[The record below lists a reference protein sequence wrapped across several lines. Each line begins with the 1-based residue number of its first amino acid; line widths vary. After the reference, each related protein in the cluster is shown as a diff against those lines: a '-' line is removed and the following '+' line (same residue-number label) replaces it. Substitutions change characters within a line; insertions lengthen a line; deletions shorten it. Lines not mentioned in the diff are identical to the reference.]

1 MQFFFERYGKKMK
14 KTLRTVV
21 ASLLLLVMLFS
32 VSVTTI
38 FAAENAL
45 TAGDGGTGAFDPI
58 TPPEGN
64 VPNGVDLGWIS
75 VKYDDDSLDIVWH
88 HRFEAMLNT
97 LAENPEVVEDL
108 SKILVEGF
116 EHLVI
121 DSIQG
126 GFTGGSDGDGE
137 GIVIDINDMEGLL
150 KTAINAYLK
159 LDPNEEGYIES
170 IIDFFEILL
179 GQDMNANGSEAHK
192 FSQYVCDL
200 ISFAVSSGNITLDE
214 LKAKIADGDALKATI
229 DNKIYN
235 IIDSYAAK
243 FIEDNLP
250 GMIDKYV
257 LDLKGQDTDLPDE
270 IIELI
275 ETVAIS
281 FAKTE
286 AECYLNGQPT
296 KVDGTVIETFIFSQ
310 VKTVLGNLLP
320 HYAEMKKNP
329 GTKFWE
335 DTDVYASAYVTAF
348 EEIDDYVDLAI
359 KNYIEILCG
368 ITPEK
373 STVLD
378 NELQNNATVTQVFND
393 VISDE
398 LDKVVAY
405 IEGNRLGTKPE
416 SYDIFADAIAS
427 YFANTKI
434 DDSMITAE
442 YADFLRANETTFK
455 NLFEDQFD
463 IELQK
468 IIDYIAGGRILANK
482 PANYDIFATIFAD
495 YFDTHNTIDT
505 IPNSILVKYIN
516 SNKATLAEKFGDE
529 FDTEYAKV
537 IAGQPSALYDVLEK
551 AFNDYFSGKQFA
563 DIDKALVSEYLDLK
577 GDAIKQEFVDA
588 KLAEINVDTIINNIV
603 AYVKAKAA
611 GQSPAIP
618 DYYEEF
624 KTEFNNAGLEYNSAP
639 VTLEELE
646 SNLTAAEAVLT
657 TTNIS
662 TFRTDFDN
670 AVEDA
675 VDEAW
680 LDIVA
685 YAKLENPTT
694 AAPENYG
701 LFISEFNS
709 YLASNAIKFD
719 TIGTD
724 FLAKPAVKS
733 FIEGK
738 VDFEKELDEIVKYLD
753 GTSSTEP
760 ESYSI
765 FESVFNDY
773 FANNKITLDNV
784 SADLISD
791 ITVKTEIKDAVD
803 FGTEYGKIVTY
814 IENGKLEADKP
825 DSYDV
830 FALAFNNYFA
840 SKDITLD
847 LIPDTVPL
855 SFLKSYVNDSAKKNS
870 LIAKFKDTI
879 KNANATDK
887 ADYHSKITAIIEA
900 EGGII
905 DNISEPSLK
914 SIIDSVNSDTIVNAV
929 ETILKTDAS
938 YKASFVSVI
947 NGLSDATIVG
957 FLEEIVNDSDFD
969 VDSMVDD
976 VKGAFFDADGNLD
989 LDDETYDAAL
999 KFYLGLTKAELDASI
1014 EEFEEII
1021 ASDYDATLAELEQG
1035 GAKLEMADLLKYLKS
1050 ITVNG
1055 ETLVEFNDGT
1065 SVDKGAVKALLL
1077 ESLPSFA
1084 KMAEMTNEELEKLIH
1099 WEIEIITAFSAD
1111 KPLSAKFDFNVSVGS
1126 NYSEVREF
1134 AAAMNELVNV
1144 KREDGKVTLDLNLFD
1159 NFEDVLKDFISSD
1172 KISPALRAEFF
1183 GLMGLPLEDIY
1194 SYVSDS
1200 SKFTFAKY
1208 KALVSAVDFE
1218 EIFKNFGIENGENG
1232 IYVDY
1237 NGLML
1242 KILCPDEV
1250 KFEETRQKL
1259 LDTISSV
1266 PESLK
1271 SKTVYDVYEGYGK
1284 FSYANKVKLPIS
1296 AIISKL
1302 TDAAPALKD
1311 FAAMLQGIVGNRTFE
1326 ADVQLNVN
1334 GPELYKVTYVVTDP
1348 QTGAVVTK
1356 TGLLPEGVSV
1366 QGFFAATE
1374 KYSGSVIERYNGY
1387 RIEKWSL
1394 TDGGDAIT
1402 EIPDYDVVL
1411 YATLENIK
1419 TSVTVYD
1426 NYDHLVNSEVL
1437 AGGVSY
1443 DENTS
1448 YLLEVSVSYSQNT
1461 FTPKLSYQWYKGTTP
1476 ILGATEKTLEISGDV
1491 ASSGAYWCR
1500 VIVVS
1505 DGAMSGASVDS
1516 VAQLVTIN
1524 KKVISIS
1531 DYGLEWN
1538 YDASYPFTYSGKA
1551 FSVALTPDSLNRVN
1565 TKGLPKIT
1573 ETPIYT
1579 NVIKTDAG
1587 NYSALARFCFA
1598 NEVDSLNY
1606 VLASFDG
1613 SISESGF
1620 AYVGCDWTIE
1630 AKKLS
1635 ATDGFKW
1642 SVDDG
1647 AAFTYEYGKTHSVTL
1662 ALPEGLVV
1670 ERYEGDAGTYADS
1683 YTTVA
1688 YVKSSDPNYVWVG
1701 GNPTVSWKIEPQLFD
1716 LSALTWNYDPENPYV
1731 FSGEEQSVALKD
1743 VPADIVWIYADT
1755 SATFAGSY
1763 VSSVEPDPNNALNS
1777 KNYIF
1782 KGEAPTCEW
1791 TIEKQ
1796 TVESL
1801 LELSWNYTEAFTYNG
1816 VAHSVELNI
1825 PEGFDERIAIVYTDN
1840 TALDAG
1846 SYTAKATLVALDAE
1860 NFEVV
1865 GENISFECAWVI
1877 NKAVADMSGISFKDK
1892 TVVETGEA
1900 IGIEIEG
1907 TLPEGITVQYSEPQ
1921 VAVGEYEMTASFV
1934 YNENNFEPIAPMT
1947 ATLTITRYY
1956 PNVKDFTSVDSNG
1969 NVVVDID
1976 AQNEISSKY
1985 ALNVKDLSA
1994 QYAGYDFGNL
2004 FGPGTNGKVLAVYDI
2019 HFAENGTETPLNNVF
2034 TVKLLLPDNFNGNI
2048 NNVHVVHIGENGEL
2062 TDMNAMPVDGN
2073 SYMAYETIHFSIYAI
2088 VEAVERV
2095 EETEEFDFYSLIPY
2109 GIAALVI
2116 ILILIII
2123 IVIIKKKRKNNK
2135 SDEPKSEEPKPE
2147 EPKPEDEAEAE
2158 APVEEEAVVEEATAE
2173 EETPAEAAEPEAEE
2187 APVEEEKPTLVIHD
2201 SVEDIPAEEA
2211 TTEDGAVAPLTSDI
2225 VHVRCRSSFTSRL
2238 IQSEP
2243 PIQDYYTILK
2253 NALLSYKGVKARMS
2267 FNFDSFNSGRV
2278 QCAKLNV
2285 KGKSFLVYLG
2295 LDLEEYNVNKYHF
2308 SDASDKPK
2316 FEKVPMMLKVKSDRS
2331 LRYALELIEEVMK
2344 KNGFEKDPKFTE
2356 QDYHMPYETTAA
2368 LAEKELVKLIL
2379 PQGVSLAEGI
2389 KLVKAD
2395 VGALLDEAKSGD
2407 DDED

>member
-32 VSVTTI
+32 VSVTTV
-38 FAAENAL
+38 FAAGETLA
-45 TAGDGGTGAFDPI
+45 AGSGNTGAYEPI
-58 TPPEGN
+58 TPPVN
-64 VPNGVDLGWIS
+64 TPNGVDLGWIS

-97 LAENPEVVEDL
+97 LSTNPEILNEL
-108 SKILVEGF
+108 SQILVDGF

-126 GFTGGSDGDGE
+126 GFSGDGSDGSGS
-137 GIVIDINDMEGLL
+137 GIVVDINDMEGLL

-170 IIDFFEILL
+170 ILDFFEILL
-179 GQDMNANGSEAHK
+179 GQDMNAENSEAHK

-200 ISFAVSSGNITLDE
+200 ISFAVSSGKITLDE

-257 LDLKGQDTDLPDE
+257 LELKGQDTDLPDE
-270 IIELI
+270 IIDFI

-286 AECYLNGQPT
+286 AECYLNGQPIE
-296 KVDGTVIETFIFSQ
+296 VDGTVIETFIFSQ

-320 HYAEMKKNP
+320 HYAKMKKNP

-335 DTDVYASAYVTAF
+335 DTNDYASAYVTAF

-398 LDKVVAY
+398 LGKVVAY

-516 SNKATLAEKFGDE
+516 SNKATLTEKFGDE
-529 FDTEYAKV
+529 FDAEYAKV

-551 AFNDYFSGKQFA
+551 AFNDYFAGRNF
-563 DIDKALVSEYLDLK
+563 DGIDKALVSEYLDLK

-611 GQSPAIP
+611 GQSPEVP

-646 SNLTAAEAVLT
+646 TNLTAAEAVLT
-657 TTNIS
+657 TANIS
-662 TFRTDFDN
+662 SFRTDFDN

-694 AAPENYG
+694 PAPENYP
-701 LFISEFNS
+701 LFVSEFND
-709 YLASNAIKFD
+709 YLASNAITFD

-724 FLAKPAVKS
+724 FLAKPAVKT

-753 GTSSTEP
+753 GTSAEP
-760 ESYSI
+760 ESYSV

-791 ITVKTEIKDAVD
+791 IIVKTEIKDAVD
-803 FGTEYGKIVTY
+803 FSTEYGKIVTY

-855 SFLKSYVNDSAKKNS
+855 SFLKSYVNDSDKKNS

-887 ADYHSKITAIIEA
+887 AAYHSKITAVIEA

-905 DNISEPSLK
+905 DNISEASLK

-957 FLEEIVNDSDFD
+957 FLEEIVSDSNFD

-999 KFYLGLTKAELDASI
+999 KFYLGLTKAELDAAI
-1014 EEFEEII
+1014 LKFEDVI
-1021 ASDYDATLAELEQG
+1021 ADDYDAMITELENG
-1035 GAKLEMADLLKYLKS
+1035 GGSFEMVDLLKYLKS
-1050 ITVNG
+1050 VSING
-1055 ETLVEFNDGT
+1055 KTLVAFDDGT
-1065 SVDKGAVKALLL
+1065 KADVAAIKALLL
-1077 ESLPSFA
+1077 ETLPSFSTLS
-1084 KMAEMTNEELEKLIH
+1084 KMTNEELENLVH
-1099 WEIEIITAFSAD
+1099 WEVEIVTAFSGEA
-1111 KPLSAKFDFNVSVGS
+1111 PLSAKFDFNVSVGS
-1126 NYSEVREF
+1126 NFSEVREF

-1144 KREDGKVTLDLNLFD
+1144 SREDGKITLDVNLFD
-1159 NFEDVLKDFISSD
+1159 NFADVLSDFINSD
-1172 KISPALRAEFF
+1172 KISPSLRAELFE
-1183 GLMGLPLEDIY
+1183 LMGLSLEDIY
-1194 SYVSDS
+1194 SYVSDRTR
-1200 SKFTFAKY
+1200 FTFAKY
-1208 KALVSAVDFE
+1208 KTIVSAIDFE
-1218 EIFKNFGIENGENG
+1218 EIFKNFGIENEQNG
-1232 IYVDY
+1232 IYADY
-1237 NGLML
+1237 NALMV
-1242 KILCPDEV
+1242 KILCQNEK
-1250 KFEETRQKL
+1250 KFEKVRQKL
-1259 LDTISSV
+1259 LDTIDSV

-1271 SKTVYDVYEGYGK
+1271 SKAIFDVYEGNGK
-1284 FSYANKVKLPIS
+1284 FSYANKAKIS
-1296 AIISKL
+1296 ASALISRFG
-1302 TDAAPALKD
+1302 DSVPALQD
-1311 FAAMLQGIVGNRTFE
+1311 FITVIKGIVGNRSFE
-1326 ADVQLNVN
+1326 ANVELNVN
-1334 GPELYKVTYVVTDP
+1334 GPKLYKVTYVVTDP

-1356 TGLLPEGVSV
+1356 TGLLPEGTTV
-1366 QGFFAATE
+1366 QGFFTATE
-1374 KYSGSVIERYNGY
+1374 KYAGNVIERYNGY

-1394 TDGGDAIT
+1394 TNGGDAVT
-1402 EIPDYDVVL
+1402 AIPAYDVVL

-1419 TSVTVYD
+1419 TAITVYD
-1426 NYDHLVNSEVL
+1426 NNDNSVDSALL
-1437 AGGVSY
+1437 ASGVTY
-1443 DENTS
+1443 DEDKS
-1448 YLLEVSVSYSQNT
+1448 YVLEVSVSYTQNT
-1461 FTPKLSYQWYKGTTP
+1461 FTPKFAYQWYKGSLP
-1476 ILGATEKTLEISGDV
+1476 IIGATQKTLVVNSEVSNSGV
-1491 ASSGAYWCR
+1491 YWCR

-1516 VAQLVTIN
+1516 PSQTVTIN
-1524 KKVISIS
+1524 KKAINIK

-1538 YDASYPFTYSGKA
+1538 YDSEFPFTYSGSSY
-1551 FSVALTPDSLNRVN
+1551 SVALTPETLNKIN
-1565 TKGLPKIT
+1565 AKGLPEIT

-1579 NVIKTDAG
+1579 NVIKSDAG
-1587 NYSALARFCFA
+1587 NYKARASFSFA
-1598 NEVDSLNY
+1598 NVESGENY
-1606 VLASFDG
+1606 VLVNADG
-1613 SISESGF
+1613 IASESGF
-1620 AYVGCDWTIE
+1620 AYVECDWTIE
-1630 AKKLS
+1630 PKKLS
-1635 ATDGFKW
+1635 STEDFEW
-1642 SVDDG
+1642 SVEDG
-1647 AAFTYEYGKTHSVTL
+1647 ASLTYEYGKTHSVTL

-1670 ERYEGDAGTYADS
+1670 EKYTGNAGTYAGS

-1701 GNPTVSWKIEPQLFD
+1701 EDPTISWEIAPQLFD
-1716 LSALTWNYDPENPYV
+1716 LAQLEWNYNPEEPIV
-1731 FSGEEQSVALKD
+1731 FNGSEQSVALVG
-1743 VPADIVWIYADT
+1743 VPEDIVWLYADNVQ
-1755 SATFAGSY
+1755 TFAGSY

-1782 KGEAPTCEW
+1782 KGEAPKCEW

-1796 TVESL
+1796 SIESL
-1801 LELSWNYTEAFTYNG
+1801 LELDWNYSEALTYNG
-1816 VAHSVELNI
+1816 SAQSVELVI
-1825 PEGFDERIAIVYTDN
+1825 PDGFDERITVVYSDN
-1840 TALDAG
+1840 VAVDAG
-1846 SYTAKATLVALDAE
+1846 SYTAKATLVALDAD

-1865 GENISFECAWVI
+1865 GEAISFECAWII
-1877 NKAVADMSGISFKDK
+1877 NKAKADMSGISFKDK
-1892 TVVETGEA
+1892 TVIETGEA

-1907 TLPEGITVQYSEPQ
+1907 TLPKGITVQYSEPQ
-1921 VAVGEYEMTASFV
+1921 VAVGKYEMTATFI

-1947 ATLTITRYY
+1947 ATLIINRYY
-1956 PNVKDFTSVDSNG
+1956 PNVNSFTNLDSAG
-1969 NVVVDID
+1969 NVIVDIK

-1985 ALNVKDLSA
+1985 TLNVKDLST
-1994 QYAGYDFGNL
+1994 QYVGYDFGNL
-2004 FGPGTNGKVLAVYDI
+2004 FGPGTNGKVISVYDI

-2034 TVKLLLPDNFNGNI
+2034 TVKLLLPDNFSGNI
-2048 NNVHVVHIGENGEL
+2048 NNVRVVHIAENGEI
-2062 TDMNAMPVDGN
+2062 TDMNAMPTDGN

-2088 VEAVERV
+2088 VEVVERV
-2095 EETEEFDFYSLIPY
+2095 EETEEFDLLSLVPY
-2109 GIAALVI
+2109 VI
-2116 ILILIII
+2116 VVLAVLLLLIII
-2123 IVIIKKKRKNNK
+2123 IVVIKKKRKKN
-2135 SDEPKSEEPKPE
+2135 EPEEPVATEEPKPE
-2147 EPKPEDEAEAE
+2147 EPQSEEGAEAETEPEAEAEQEAEAAVEEAETEEVEAE
-2158 APVEEEAVVEEATAE
+2158 APVEKK
-2173 EETPAEAAEPEAEE
+2173 PA
-2187 APVEEEKPTLVIHD
+2187 LVIHD
-2201 SVEDIPAEEA
+2201 SVEDIVEEA
-2211 TTEDGAVAPLTSDI
+2211 SAQNEEAAPITNEI

-2243 PIQDYYTILK
+2243 PIQDYYTVLK

-2267 FNFDSFNSGRV
+2267 FNFESFNSGRV

-2295 LDLEEYNVNKYHF
+2295 LDLDEYNVNKYHF

-2331 LRYALELIEEVMK
+2331 LRYALELIDEVMK
-2344 KNGFEKDPKFTE
+2344 KNGFDKDPKFVE

-2395 VGALLDEAKSGD
+2395 VGAFLDEAKSGEE

>member
-1 MQFFFERYGKKMK
+1 MK

-38 FAAENAL
+38 FAAENTL

-137 GIVIDINDMEGLL
+137 GIAVDINDMEGLL

-170 IIDFFEILL
+170 ILDFFEELL

-214 LKAKIADGDALKATI
+214 LKVKIADGDALKATI

-257 LDLKGQDTDLPDE
+257 LELKGQDTDLPDE
-270 IIELI
+270 IIDFI

-378 NELQNNATVTQVFND
+378 NELQNNATVKSVFD
-393 VISDE
+393 KALTDE
-398 LDKVVAY
+398 LDKIILY
-405 IEGNRLGTKPE
+405 I
-416 SYDIFADAIAS
+416 
-427 YFANTKI
+427 
-434 DDSMITAE
+434 
-442 YADFLRANETTFK
+442 
-455 NLFEDQFD
+455 Q
-463 IELQK
+463 
-468 IIDYIAGGRILANK
+468 GGRVGEK
-482 PANYDIFATIFAD
+482 PTTYDVFATLLSK
-495 YFDTHNTIDT
+495 YFDSHNTIDT
-505 IPNSILVKYIN
+505 IPSSILVKYIN
-516 SNKATLAEKFGDE
+516 SNKSTLSGKFGDE
-529 FDTEYAKV
+529 FDTEYAKI
-537 IAGQPSALYDVLEK
+537 IAGQSSDLYDVLES
-551 AFNDYFSGKQFA
+551 AFDSYFNGKDFD

-577 GDAIKQEFVDA
+577 GETLKQEFVNA
-588 KLAEINVDTIINNIV
+588 KLAEINVDTIIDDIV

-611 GQSPAIP
+611 GQSPEVP
-618 DYYEEF
+618 DYYDEF
-624 KTEFNNAGLEYNSAP
+624 KAKFNNAGLEYNSAT
-639 VTLEELE
+639 VTLADLE
-646 SNLTAAEAVLT
+646 SNPTAAEAVLT

-662 TFRTDFDN
+662 SFKTDFATDVNN
-670 AVEDA
+670 AVKDA
-675 VDEAW
+675 VDDAW
-680 LDIVA
+680 PDIVA
-685 YAKLENPTT
+685 YAKLENHTT
-694 AAPENYG
+694 PAPENYD
-701 LFISEFNS
+701 LFVSEFNS
-709 YLASNAIKFD
+709 YLANNAITFD
-719 TIGTD
+719 SIGTD
-724 FLAKPAVKS
+724 FLGKAAVKD
-733 FIEGK
+733 FIKEN
-738 VDFEKELDEIVKYLD
+738 VDFEDELDNIVAYLN
-753 GTSSTEP
+753 GTAAKP
-760 ESYSI
+760 ESYDAFVSI
-765 FESVFNDY
+765 FNTY
-773 FANNKITLDNV
+773 FASNKITLDNV
-784 SADLISD
+784 SIDLINDDS
-791 ITVKTEIKDAVD
+791 IKAEIKNVSNFSGAYTEI
-803 FGTEYGKIVTY
+803 
-814 IENGKLEADKP
+814 
-825 DSYDV
+825 S
-830 FALAFNNYFA
+830 
-840 SKDITLD
+840 
-847 LIPDTVPL
+847 
-855 SFLKSYVNDSAKKNS
+855 
-870 LIAKFKDTI
+870 
-879 KNANATDK
+879 
-887 ADYHSKITAIIEA
+887 AIIEA
-900 EGGII
+900 NGGII
-905 DNISEPSLK
+905 ENVSVTSLN
-914 SIIDSVNSDTIVNAV
+914 SIINSVGINTIVGAV

-947 NGLSDATIVG
+947 NGLSDATIVE
-957 FLEEIVNDSDFD
+957 FLEEIVSDSDFD

-1014 EEFEEII
+1014 KEFEEII
-1021 ASDYDATLAELEQG
+1021 ASDYDATLADLEQG

-1242 KILCPDEV
+1242 KVLCPDEV

-1259 LDTISSV
+1259 LDTLSSV

-1326 ADVQLNVN
+1326 ADVQLNIN

-1426 NYDHLVNSEVL
+1426 NYDRLVNSEVL

-1448 YLLEVSVSYSQNT
+1448 YLLEVNVSYTQNT
-1461 FTPKLSYQWYKGTTP
+1461 FTPNLSYQWYKGTTP

-1491 ASSGAYWCR
+1491 ASSGVYWCR

-1524 KKVISIS
+1524 KKVISIN

-1598 NEVDSLNY
+1598 NEADSLNY

-1688 YVKSSDPNYVWVG
+1688 YVKSSNPNFVWVG
-1701 GNPTVSWKIEPQLFD
+1701 ENPTVSWKIEPQLFD
-1716 LSALTWNYDPENPYV
+1716 LSALAWNYDPENPYV

-1825 PEGFDERIAIVYTDN
+1825 PEGFDERIAVIYTDN

-1865 GENISFECAWVI
+1865 GENISFECEWVI

-1947 ATLTITRYY
+1947 AKLTITRYY

-2158 APVEEEAVVEEATAE
+2158 APVEEEAVVEEAPAE
-2173 EETPAEAAEPEAEE
+2173 EETSAEAAEPEAEE

-2267 FNFDSFNSGRV
+2267 FNFESFNSGRV

-2331 LRYALELIEEVMK
+2331 LKYALELIEEVMK